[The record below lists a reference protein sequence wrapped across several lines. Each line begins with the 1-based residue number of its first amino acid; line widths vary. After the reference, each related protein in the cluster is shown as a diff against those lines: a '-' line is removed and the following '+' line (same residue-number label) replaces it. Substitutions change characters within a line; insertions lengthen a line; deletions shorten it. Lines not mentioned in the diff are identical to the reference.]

1 MKRKAYSRAERQS
14 MILDEFYKKVDKGQT
29 PEFTVYQLAKVLD
42 MTPSP
47 HLRKI
52 LWELVHEGSLDSRTE
67 HHRPNAY
74 RTVFF
79 LPLGQYS
86 FPKQTERMIK
96 LNGQLSLF

>member
-1 MKRKAYSRAERQS
+1 MKRKAYSRAERES

-29 PEFTVYQLAKVLD
+29 PEFTVYQLAKMLD

-47 HLRKI
+47 HLRGL
-52 LWELVHEGSLDSRTE
+52 LWELVNEGALDSRTE
-67 HHRPNAY
+67 HHRPNSQ
-74 RTVFF
+74 RTIFY